1 MTSATR
7 EYARLSS
14 PQPPIPCIYHFAG
27 DSFLI
32 CMGGGARV
40 LSYNIILWY
49 NVARAILWIM
59 KSDSVKL
66 WKNMKRIRIQKGISQ
81 GDIVRSLGVSRA
93 FISNIENGK
102 TNPTL
107 STITNIAK
115 ALGISSD
122 ELLK

>member
-1 MTSATR
+1 M
-7 EYARLSS
+7 
-14 PQPPIPCIYHFAG
+14 AG
-27 DSFLI
+27 EGIFYL
-32 CMGGGARV
+32 
-40 LSYNIILWY
+40 LHYNIILWY
-49 NVARAILWIM
+49 NVARAILLIM

-66 WKNMKRIRIQKGISQ
+66 GKNMKRIRIQKDISQ
-81 GDIVRSLGVSRA
+81 GDIVRALGVSRA

-115 ALGISSD
+115 ALGVSSD